1 MNNHKMN
8 NSKMKYT
15 GTSFTSNATNK
26 DPNYSTQSTIAGGER
41 VKVAVRLRPMQPHEL
56 QRNDQAIVSPND
68 QTHVLLNLRQGVK

>member
-26 DPNYSTQSTIAGGER
+26 DPNYSTQSTIGGGER
-41 VKVAVRLRPMQPHEL
+41 VKVAVRLRPM
-56 QRNDQAIVSPND
+56 
-68 QTHVLLNLRQGVK
+68 